1 MWASQPGIRT
11 SKWGPGPKALK
22 AYTIWALV
30 LYWKIIFGEQIHNCS
45 KIFLFNKLIYKSP
58 SYASTRCIYP
68 SFLIAAWLTTILS
81 SVSALFYRKM
91 LEKANLLLKT
101 AHYQMKKGRSW
112 RWTFQRF
119 FKALGGFHQAN
130 FSNLTNV
137 FVSVIALP
145 LKLIIRISFSFF
157 GIKRDRITL
166 TKLFPILD
174 GRWTRHLNNDCLF
187 VQSSLWTFLTERLDA
202 IDKTWFYIIIFYCP
216 INRKRSD
223 MRNFFKNCFDW

>member
-1 MWASQPGIRT
+1 
-11 SKWGPGPKALK
+11 
-22 AYTIWALV
+22 
-30 LYWKIIFGEQIHNCS
+30 
-45 KIFLFNKLIYKSP
+45 
-58 SYASTRCIYP
+58 
-68 SFLIAAWLTTILS
+68 
-81 SVSALFYRKM
+81 
-91 LEKANLLLKT
+91 
-101 AHYQMKKGRSW
+101 MKKGRSW

-223 MRNFFKNCFDW
+223 MRNFLQKLLWLVKRVHWKWQAPHSCLEK

>member
-1 MWASQPGIRT
+1 MWASQPGVRT
-11 SKWGPGPKALK
+11 SKRGPEPKALK

-30 LYWKIIFGEQIHNCS
+30 LYWKTIFGEQIHNCS
-45 KIFLFNKLIYKSP
+45 KIFLFNKLIHKSL
-58 SYASTRCIYP
+58 SYASTRCIHP
-68 SFLIAAWLTTILS
+68 SFLISAWLTTILS

-91 LEKANLLLKT
+91 LEKVNLLLKT
-101 AHYQMKKGRSW
+101 AHYKMKKGRSW

-119 FKALGGFHQAN
+119 FKALGGFSQGK
-130 FSNLTNV
+130 FLQSNV

-166 TKLFPILD
+166 MKLFPILD
-174 GRWTRHLNNDCLF
+174 GRWTRHLNNDSLF
-187 VQSSLWTFLTERLDA
+187 VQSSLRTFLTERLDA

-223 MRNFFKNCFDW
+223 MRNFFKNCFHW